1 MKKILFLLLLLP
13 LMVSAQTYKYIGVE
27 DGLSNRR
34 VYYIQKDKKGY
45 MWFLTHEGVD
55 RYDGKEFKRY
65 KLMDDGEELNS
76 LLNLNWL
83 YLDHESTLWEIGKK
97 GKVFRYD
104 PKRKSRTAPLPSV
117 TASSI
122 GITTSGCVTRR
133 LSIYIIPIHYRPSRS
148 RTKSEKTSLISNR

>member
-1 MKKILFLLLLLP
+1 
-13 LMVSAQTYKYIGVE
+13 
-27 DGLSNRR
+27 
-34 VYYIQKDKKGY
+34 

-104 PKRKSRTAPLPSV
+104 PLRISSRWSTNYQKRKSKTAPLPSV

-133 LSIYIIPIHYRPSRS
+133 LSIYTMPLPGPSRS
-148 RTKSEKTSLISNR
+148 EPKSRRRHH

>member
-83 YLDHESTLWEIGKK
+83 YLDHESTLWEIGKEK
-97 GKVFRYD
+97 CFVTTRYEISSRWSTNYQ
-104 PKRKSRTAPLPSV
+104 KRKSRTAPLPSV

-133 LSIYIIPIHYRPSRS
+133 LSIYIIP
-148 RTKSEKTSLISNR
+148 

>member
-65 KLMDDGEELNS
+65 KLMDTLFRTDKEVS
-76 LLNLNWL
+76 IV
-83 YLDHESTLWEIGKK
+83 YLFDISD
-97 GKVFRYD
+97 VFSD
-104 PKRKSRTAPLPSV
+104 FVLDLE
-117 TASSI
+117 
-122 GITTSGCVTRR
+122 G
-133 LSIYIIPIHYRPSRS
+133 L
-148 RTKSEKTSLISNR
+148 